1 MTYTYKCEKC
11 GHVQDEQRRMDDR
24 DLDGV
29 CNKCEGTTN
38 KIFTANFM
46 IRPGGGG
53 HSGSLR

>member
-1 MTYTYKCEKC
+1 MTYTYKCDKC
-11 GHVQDEQRRMDDR
+11 GHEQDEHRRMADMN
-24 DLDGV
+24 LKGV
-29 CNKCEGTTN
+29 CEKCEGDTN